1 MQSAQLRYSGSRKTS
16 KRWLIQNSPQ
26 ALSSSGQTKRR
37 EKGEWGK
44 GDGAGEGTSP
54 MINAKRTEEKFKWTE
69 STLKDELT

>member
-1 MQSAQLRYSGSRKTS
+1 MQSAQPRYSGSRKTS

-44 GDGAGEGTSP
+44 GDGAREGTSP
-54 MINAKRTEEKFKWTE
+54 MIKRTEEKFKWTE